1 MHLRIIATY
10 FSIAS
15 HGNET
20 LDFTQFEDVSLAF
33 SALFS
38 RIQREVK
45 SKNDKDFDFIKIA
58 CVARA
63 NHKLSEQILRT
74 GDINDLFQLFA
85 ENKPHCNWLHV
96 RFLEVIATACGN
108 SELVNL
114 ICSYKKIIFSKKL
127 REVWGCLPYHRVRT
141 EYYAK
146 LQIKFDGKD
155 PDSVTVEQLKKMC
168 EPYLIKEIAL
178 TFTII
183 EEESL
188 RVTLLIPTTIV
199 YKAYQSALII
209 PEDLRLDSLLQIG
222 DWVVHH
228 PRHVLQNLQKDYC

>member
-1 MHLRIIATY
+1 MHVYIIAVY
-10 FSIAS
+10 LSIANQ
-15 HGNET
+15 GIET

-38 RIQREVK
+38 KIQKEVK
-45 SKNDKDFDFIKIA
+45 HKDFDLIKTA

-96 RFLEVIATACGN
+96 RFLEVIATASGN

-114 ICSYKKIIFSKKL
+114 IRSYKKIIFSKKL

-155 PDSVTVEQLKKMC
+155 PDSVTVEQLKKIC

-188 RVTLLIPTTIV
+188 RVTWLIPTTVV
-199 YKAYQSALII
+199 YKAYQSALMIS
-209 PEDLRLDSLLQIG
+209 EDLRLDSLLQIG

-228 PRHVLQNLQKDYC
+228 PCHVLQNLQKDYC

>member
-1 MHLRIIATY
+1 M
-10 FSIAS
+10 
-15 HGNET
+15 
-20 LDFTQFEDVSLAF
+20 DFTKFEDVSLAF

-38 RIQREVK
+38 RIQKEVK
-45 SKNDKDFDFIKIA
+45 LKSDKDFDFIKTA

-96 RFLEVIATACGN
+96 RFLEVIAIASGN
-108 SELVNL
+108 GELVNL
-114 ICSYKKIIFSKKL
+114 IQSYKNIIFSKKL

-141 EYYAK
+141 EYYTK
-146 LQIKFDGKD
+146 LQVKFDGED

-178 TFTII
+178 NFTII

-188 RVTLLIPTTIV
+188 RITLLIPTTVV
-199 YKAYQSALII
+199 YKAYLSALMI
-209 PEDLRLDSLLQIG
+209 PKELRLDSLLQIG

-228 PRHVLQNLQKDYC
+228 PLHVLQNLQKHYC